1 MRQRAVL
8 GGIIAAAV
16 LIGLVALIV
25 LNRSDQLKAEM
36 VITTGSQPGQKIK
49 STLQCQGGSAKGTG
63 MYRLPAR
70 ARAGCAQINKLKA
83 QLAQKQASCPERE
96 QAGPRTLVM
105 KGEVDGQKFYFDQQ
119 NQITCPERINQ
130 LTKLTPL
137 VNTAQQVS
145 PTPSFTV
152 IVSPPPPPPL
162 TAEAQRQANE
172 QIKQKGFK
180 RYQLEQAL
188 SLKKLTGPGNQIQP
202 CRRPLPEVYN
212 TCFVQVK
219 MRPNE
224 DQKEAFKRAYKE
236 NPDWFTNDALP
247 QPDTPAAREVLK
259 KQRTEAFR

>member
-137 VNTAQQVS
+137 VNTAQQT
-145 PTPSFTV
+145 PPAPSFTV
-152 IVSPPPPPPL
+152 IIPPPPPPPL
-162 TAEAQRQANE
+162 TAEAQRRASQ
-172 QIKQKGFK
+172 QIKQKGWR

-188 SLKKLTGPGNQIQP
+188 SLNKLKGSGDQLKP
-202 CRRPLPEVYN
+202 CPRPLPEVYT
-212 TCFVQVK
+212 TCYVQVK
-219 MRPNE
+219 MRPDEN
-224 DQKEAFKRAYKE
+224 QTEAFKRAYKE
-236 NPDWFTNDALP
+236 NPDWFNNNSIPRA
-247 QPDTPAAREVLK
+247 DTPVAREIRQ
-259 KQRTEAFR
+259 KQRSKAYR